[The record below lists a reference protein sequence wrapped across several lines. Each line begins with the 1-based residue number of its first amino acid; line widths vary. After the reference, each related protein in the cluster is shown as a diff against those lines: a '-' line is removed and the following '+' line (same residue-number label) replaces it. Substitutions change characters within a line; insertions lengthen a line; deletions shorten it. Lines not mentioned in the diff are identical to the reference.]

1 MMDSNKER
9 ILIATIKLFNEK
21 GLKFTMDD
29 IAAELKI
36 SKKTIYQIFKD
47 KESMYL
53 HMVDYC
59 FDAIKESE
67 KVIIDSVELSTTD
80 KICRIL
86 GVLPEG
92 YRNVDFRKLY
102 VLKEQY
108 PDIYMKVEQRLET
121 GWKPT
126 IQLIEQGIREGVI
139 RPVNICV
146 FKTMFEATIEQ
157 FFRRDVLIVN
167 DIEYEQALNEVVS
180 ILVDGIKVK

>member
-47 KESMYL
+47 KESMFL

-80 KICRIL
+80 KI
-86 GVLPEG
+86 
-92 YRNVDFRKLY
+92 
-102 VLKEQY
+102 
-108 PDIYMKVEQRLET
+108 
-121 GWKPT
+121 
-126 IQLIEQGIREGVI
+126 
-139 RPVNICV
+139 
-146 FKTMFEATIEQ
+146 
-157 FFRRDVLIVN
+157 
-167 DIEYEQALNEVVS
+167 
-180 ILVDGIKVK
+180 